1 MDDDEDGT
9 WKGETCIETKGLFSA
24 CTSFKFVMSLVL
36 AQNGLSYVEPATRKL
51 QATKMEVVKAYSE
64 IGLLKST
71 VETKR
76 AQIEDAHKNWYKKAV
91 ELAEKVGT
99 EPTMPRIAPRQT
111 LPANAPAAT
120 PVEYYRINYSV
131 PFLDHMIAQLEQRF
145 STDKI
150 EILQSGFFLVPKYMN
165 DALKDSPAA
174 WKNSVLKFAN
184 HYKDDMPLFCS
195 MNTELD
201 IWMQYWSSRPSDKL
215 PKKLSDTLEATV
227 QMDTTFPAIYQLL
240 KVLATIPITTCQCE
254 RCISRLMIIKTYMRS
269 TMTEERLNGLAL
281 LSIHRDIDLNMDDI
295 INRFARKNERR
306 MSLINILDTDL
317 LEKQKISELD
327 IVLDL

>member
-1 MDDDEDGT
+1 
-9 WKGETCIETKGLFSA
+9 
-24 CTSFKFVMSLVL
+24 
-36 AQNGLSYVEPATRKL
+36 
-51 QATKMEVVKAYSE
+51 
-64 IGLLKST
+64 
-71 VETKR
+71 
-76 AQIEDAHKNWYKKAV
+76 
-91 ELAEKVGT
+91 
-99 EPTMPRIAPRQT
+99 
-111 LPANAPAAT
+111 
-120 PVEYYRINYSV
+120 
-131 PFLDHMIAQLEQRF
+131 MIAQLEQRF

-150 EILQSGFFLVPKYMN
+150 EILQSDFFLVPKYMN

-184 HYKDDMPLFCS
+184 HYKDDMPLFCNI
-195 MNTELD
+195 NTELH

-227 QMDTTFPAIYQLL
+227 HMDTTFPAICQLL

-254 RCISRLMIIKTYMRS
+254 RCISRLRIIKTYMRS

-317 LEKQKISELD
+317 PEKQKISELD
-327 IVLDL
+327 MVLDL